1 MGELKFESE
10 LVFAKRSV
18 QWIIILAISCVMMRM
33 MHCRPVVPLR
43 PAVLNEQLPDDVS
56 VRWGQQAEHPVSA
69 RSEGMRRG
77 GAGIDVLEMRLGTRQ
92 RRWLAQVNLNSANA
106 LELALLPGVGPVLA
120 SRIVEDRVSRGVF
133 ESVDD
138 LQRVRGIGSGKLA
151 GIREMAVVTK

>member
-77 GAGIDVLEMRLGTRQ
+77 GGRNRCVGNEVGHAAKT
-92 RRWLAQVNLNSANA
+92 LARS
-106 LELALLPGVGPVLA
+106 
-120 SRIVEDRVSRGVF
+120 S
-133 ESVDD
+133 
-138 LQRVRGIGSGKLA
+138 
-151 GIREMAVVTK
+151 